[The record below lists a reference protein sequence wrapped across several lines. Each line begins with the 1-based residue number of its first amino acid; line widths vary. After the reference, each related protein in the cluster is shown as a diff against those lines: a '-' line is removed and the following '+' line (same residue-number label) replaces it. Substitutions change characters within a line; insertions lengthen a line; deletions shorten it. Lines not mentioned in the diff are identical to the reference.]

1 MHKVISNTTP
11 ILSLLKINKLC
22 LLKELYGKII
32 IPKAVFDEIEKGKRK
47 TYYKDLKQVN
57 WIEILNI
64 KNKDS
69 LSYFF
74 DLDKGEAEVLVLAH
88 EQSADLT
95 ILDETAG
102 RRYAKKLNLNITGTI
117 GILLRAK
124 EKEFVELIKPLL
136 NELIEKGSWLNPRLI
151 DKALE
156 LANEK

>member
-1 MHKVISNTTP
+1 
-11 ILSLLKINKLC
+11 
-22 LLKELYGKII
+22 
-32 IPKAVFDEIEKGKRK
+32 
-47 TYYKDLKQVN
+47 
-57 WIEILNI
+57 
-64 KNKDS
+64 
-69 LSYFF
+69 
-74 DLDKGEAEVLVLAH
+74 LAH